1 MGQKEREME
10 MDYNY
15 RVRGSW
21 EVRRNGVV
29 SAEGIT
35 EPNITF
41 SAPVEFKG
49 ESGHWTPEHFLVVAV
64 VSCFIVT
71 FSAMAESSRLNFLS
85 LDVSAEGQLRKVDGK
100 LAFAAI
106 LNEDQATKNY
116 QRRGNIVTVSVVLI
130 FLAAYPKQHEK
141 SSPATKPCEVP
152 ALQPEN
158 FWRNFKF
165 AVKQRESVGITLH
178 QKRAH
183 LLEPNRRCG
192 IGVGWSNGMA

>member
-1 MGQKEREME
+1 MRRCVLRNTGPVFLGHDSQPVRRRRLNCASGGHPKQIQRDPKTMFHVAMGQKEREME

-35 EPNITF
+35 EPKITF

-49 ESGHWTPEHFLVVAV
+49 ESGHWTPEHFLVAAV

-85 LDVSAEGQLRKVDGK
+85 LGVSARRTTTKSRRQTCLRGDPH
-100 LAFAAI
+100 ASCA
-106 LNEDQATKNY
+106 NP
-116 QRRGNIVTVSVVLI
+116 S
-130 FLAAYPKQHEK
+130 
-141 SSPATKPCEVP
+141 CE
-152 ALQPEN
+152 
-158 FWRNFKF
+158 
-165 AVKQRESVGITLH
+165 
-178 QKRAH
+178 
-183 LLEPNRRCG
+183 
-192 IGVGWSNGMA
+192 

>member
-1 MGQKEREME
+1 MFHVAMGQKEREME

-15 RVRGSW
+15 RVKGSW

-35 EPNITF
+35 EPKITF

-49 ESGHWTPEHFLVVAV
+49 ESGHWTPEHFLVAAV

-106 LNEDQATKNY
+106 LMRPALTLLANEDHEL
-116 QRRGNIVTVSVVLI
+116 GNRLLKKAEQGCLIARSLACPVTMEAIVRT
-130 FLAAYPKQHEK
+130 AN
-141 SSPATKPCEVP
+141 EVP
-152 ALQPEN
+152 
-158 FWRNFKF
+158 
-165 AVKQRESVGITLH
+165 VG
-178 QKRAH
+178 
-183 LLEPNRRCG
+183 
-192 IGVGWSNGMA
+192 